1 MRIAFI
7 VEYDGTEY
15 AGWQVQKN
23 AVTVQEKIEEA
34 LLTLNK
40 GHITVTGAGRTD
52 SGVHARGQCGHFDID
67 SDIPADKFTFI
78 LNTRLPKD
86 IRIKRTWQAEE
97 GFHSRFS
104 AKGKRYI
111 YRIINAPSASAL
123 MGRFTMHV
131 PEKLDVSLMRQ
142 AAEFIVGTHDF
153 KAFCAAGSQVK
164 TTVRTVTKVEI
175 KKTDELI
182 EIIVEGTGF
191 LYNMVRI
198 IAGTLIEVGKNKK
211 TPEDVKRIIEGQAR
225 KDAGMTADAQG
236 LTMDEVF
243 Y

>member
-86 IRIKRTWQAEE
+86 IRIKRI
-97 GFHSRFS
+97 FCC
-104 AKGKRYI
+104 YI
-111 YRIINAPSASAL
+111 SL
-123 MGRFTMHV
+123 FT
-131 PEKLDVSLMRQ
+131 K
-142 AAEFIVGTHDF
+142 
-153 KAFCAAGSQVK
+153 
-164 TTVRTVTKVEI
+164 
-175 KKTDELI
+175 
-182 EIIVEGTGF
+182 
-191 LYNMVRI
+191 
-198 IAGTLIEVGKNKK
+198 
-211 TPEDVKRIIEGQAR
+211 
-225 KDAGMTADAQG
+225 
-236 LTMDEVF
+236 
-243 Y
+243 